1 MQMTFK
7 ILNKADTLSLKATI
21 ADLLLI
27 QRRVHGV
34 ESSAE
39 YILKGIENALDN
51 TAFTKIFYVEKD
63 GIICGVSFGNIGS
76 SIAKAGNYIWI
87 NELFVS
93 EEYRRKGLAVFML
106 RELIAWCKNHNI
118 KGIEL
123 ETAADNEPAI
133 NLYRRFHFTFDQYV
147 LRCTLLLK

>member
-1 MQMTFK
+1 MPCPYEV
-7 ILNKADTLSLKATI
+7 
-21 ADLLLI
+21 

-34 ESSAE
+34 ESSVE

-51 TAFTKIFYVEKD
+51 AIFTKIFYVETD
-63 GIICGVSFGNIGS
+63 GIICAAAFGNIGS

-93 EEYRRKGLAVFML
+93 ENYRRKGVAAFMVN
-106 RELIAWCKNHNI
+106 ELITWCRNHNI

-123 ETAADNEPAI
+123 ETTVDNEAAVG
-133 NLYRRFHFTFDQYV
+133 LYRKFNFVFDQYAF
-147 LRCTLLLK
+147 RCTLLLP